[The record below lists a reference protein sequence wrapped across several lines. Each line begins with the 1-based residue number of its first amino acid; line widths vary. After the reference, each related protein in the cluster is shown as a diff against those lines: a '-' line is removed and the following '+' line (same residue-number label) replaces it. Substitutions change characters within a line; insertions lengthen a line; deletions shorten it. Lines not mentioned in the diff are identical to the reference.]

1 MSSKK
6 LEQITKKIRLDHDG
20 GITIFYGEKEKF
32 GKCIYNIKEFCGV
45 WCPLF
50 PVPSDFGT
58 SVGSRGDKRWFLKF
72 VCHGYEQ
79 GIYVE
84 VKM

>member
-20 GITIFYGEKEKF
+20 GITIFYGEKEKY
-32 GKCIYNIKEFCGV
+32 GKCIHNIKEFCGV
-45 WCPLF
+45 WCPFF
-50 PVPSDFGT
+50 PVPDSFGVST
-58 SVGSRGDKRWFLKF
+58 SPSDKRLFLKF